1 MAVKKTTKGTKASG
15 HERMLQSLDGL
26 SVGDAFGE
34 RFFGH
39 PEAVAQAIKARK
51 VPARAPWNWT
61 DDTAMA
67 LSIVDTLKAHGKI
80 DQRDLAKR
88 FGDRYAKEPSRGY
101 GGGAHQVLEQLSRDA
116 DWEHSAKQLFNGQG
130 SKGNGAAMRVAPLG
144 AFFVDEPLS
153 RVVEE
158 AHAQAAVTHAHP
170 DGQAGAVAIAVAA
183 WCLSKPELSGHPSP
197 QGALIALVW
206 THVLART
213 PHGPTRDALEKA
225 SRLGFDL
232 SSEEVARR
240 LGSGSKVLSED
251 TVPFSLWCAL
261 RHHDDFEEAMWNTVA
276 GLGDRDTTC
285 AMVGGLVALNSKV
298 PPKWLEA
305 REPLS
310 S

>member
-1 MAVKKTTKGTKASG
+1 MAVKKKTQKKLTGS
-15 HERMLQSLDGL
+15 ERMRLSLDGL

-34 RFFGH
+34 RFFGP
-39 PEAVAQAIKARK
+39 PEAVVPAIRARK
-51 VPARAPWNWT
+51 VPARAPWKWT

-67 LSIVDTLKAHGKI
+67 LSVVETLETHGKI
-80 DQRDLAKR
+80 DQRHLAKQ
-88 FGDRYAKEPSRGY
+88 FGARWAKEPARGY
-101 GGGAHQVLEQLSRDA
+101 GTGAHQVLELLSRDA

-144 AFFVDEPLS
+144 AFFVDQPLS

-170 DGQAGAVAIAVAA
+170 DGQAGAVAVAVAA
-183 WCLSKPELSGHPSP
+183 WCLSKPEP
-197 QGALIALVW
+197 IALVW

-225 SRLGFDL
+225 SHLGFDL

-240 LGSGSKVLSED
+240 LGSGGKVLSED

-261 RHHDDFEEAMWNTVA
+261 RHHDDYEEALWNTVA

-285 AMVGGLVALNSKV
+285 AIVGGLVALNSKV

-310 S
+310 A